1 MKVVNGRTRVVVVGA
16 GFGGLAVAQRLE
28 DAPVD
33 VTLVDRNNFHT
44 FQPLLY
50 QVATSGL
57 NPADVAYP
65 VRGIFQRQAN
75 VRFRRAAVTGVD
87 WEAGTVAVTRGEAIP
102 FDRLVVAAGTTVND
116 FGMPGVEEH
125 GFPLYV
131 LPDAVRLRNHI
142 LGRFEAADSDPSV
155 VDDGGLTFVV
165 VGGGP
170 TGVEVAGAL
179 AELIDKVLDRDF
191 RGSRVD
197 VRRAHVVL
205 VEMVDSLLPPFHPSS
220 QRHARTTLLK
230 RGVEVRTGTSVA
242 EVTATRVRLEGG
254 DEIPCHTLVWAAG
267 VKAVGLAGALG
278 VPTGKGGRIS
288 VEPDLRVP
296 GHPEAFVIGDM
307 AVIDDGEGGSLP
319 GVAQVAMQGGAH
331 VADLITRELVGEGDA
346 HEPFHYVD
354 KGSMATIGRRS
365 AVAELPMGLRLS
377 GTLAWLSWLGLHLVY
392 LMGFR
397 NRVSVFVNWAWNY
410 LTWDRGA
417 RLILGSGEGDLTPAS
432 NEPDD
437 EGDAGAEG

>member
-1 MKVVNGRTRVVVVGA
+1 MLVNGRTKVVVVGA
-16 GFGGLAVAQRLE
+16 GFGGLAVAREL
-28 DAPVD
+28 AD
-33 VTLVDRNNFHT
+33 VAAEVTIVDRNNFHT

-65 VRGIFQRQAN
+65 VRGIFQRQRN
-75 VRFRRAAVTGVD
+75 VRFRRATVTAVD
-87 WEAGTVAVTRGEAIP
+87 WERHVVEVDTGEPLA
-102 FDRLVVAAGTTVND
+102 FDRLVVAAGATVND
-116 FGMPGVEEH
+116 FGIPGVAEH

-142 LGRFEAADSDPSV
+142 LGRFEAADADPAT
-155 VDDGGLTFVV
+155 VDDGALTFVV

-179 AELIDKVLDRDF
+179 VELIDKVLHRDF
-191 RGSRVD
+191 RGSGFD

-205 VEMVDSLLPPFHPSS
+205 VEMTDDLLPPFHPASR
-220 QRHARTTLLK
+220 RHARSTLAR

-242 EVTATRVRLEGG
+242 SVDATRVRFG
-254 DEIPCHTLVWAAG
+254 DGTELPAHTLVWAAG
-267 VKAVGLAGALG
+267 VRAGSLAAALD
-278 VPTGKGGRIS
+278 VPTGPGGRIT
-288 VEPDLRVP
+288 VGPDLRIP
-296 GHPEAFVIGDM
+296 GHPEAFAIGDIA
-307 AVIDDGEGGSLP
+307 AVDDGHGKLLP
-319 GVAQVAMQGGAH
+319 GVAQVAIQSGRHAARL
-331 VADLITRELVGEGDA
+331 VEREIVGEGDPD
-346 HEPFHYVD
+346 EPFAYRD

-365 AVAELPMGLRLS
+365 AVTELGHGLRLT
-377 GTLAWLSWLGLHLVY
+377 GTPAWLAWLGLHLVY

-417 RLILGSGEGDLTPAS
+417 RLILGSGEA
-432 NEPDD
+432 EPDH
-437 EGDAGAEG
+437 ESEPSSPERSAPET

>member
-1 MKVVNGRTRVVVVGA
+1 MVVVGA
-16 GFGGLAVAQRLE
+16 GFGGLAVARGLA
-28 DAPVD
+28 DAPVE

-65 VRGIFQRQAN
+65 VRGIFQRQRN
-75 VRFRRAAVTGVD
+75 VRFRRATVTGVD
-87 WEAGTVAVTRGEAIP
+87 WEAGEVTVDSGDPLA
-102 FDRLVVAAGTTVND
+102 FDHLVVAAGAEVND
-116 FGMPGVEEH
+116 FGIPGVAQH

-131 LPDAVRLRNHI
+131 LPDAVHLRNHI
-142 LGRFEAADSDPSV
+142 LGRFEAADADPAA
-155 VDDGGLTFVV
+155 VDDGALTFVV

-179 AELIDKVLDRDF
+179 VELIDKVLHRDF
-191 RGSRVD
+191 RGSRFD

-205 VEMVDSLLPPFHPSS
+205 VEMLDDLLPPFRPGS
-220 QRHARTTLLK
+220 RRYARSTLAA

-242 EVTATRVRLEGG
+242 EVTATRVRLG
-254 DEIPCHTLVWAAG
+254 DGTEIPAHTLVWAAG
-267 VKAVGLAGALG
+267 VKAGALATALD
-278 VPTGKGGRIS
+278 VPTGRGGRIT
-288 VEPDLRVP
+288 VAPDLRIA
-296 GHPEAFVIGDM
+296 GHPEAFAIGDI
-307 AVIDDGEGGSLP
+307 AAITAGDGSLLP
-319 GVAQVAMQGGAH
+319 GVAQVAMQSGHH
-331 VADLITRELVGEGDA
+331 VATLIQRGVVGEGDA
-346 HEPFHYVD
+346 HAPFRYRD

-365 AVAELPMGLRLS
+365 AVTELGGGIRLT
-377 GTLAWLSWLGLHLVY
+377 GTPAWVAWLGLHLVY

-417 RLILGSGEGDLTPAS
+417 RLILGSGEGERGTTSTGSDPEA
-432 NEPDD
+432 
-437 EGDAGAEG
+437 

>member
-1 MKVVNGRTRVVVVGA
+1 MTIVNKRTKVVVVGA
-16 GFGGLAVAQRLE
+16 GFGGLAVAKALE
-28 DAPVD
+28 DAPVQ

-65 VRGIFQRQAN
+65 VRGIFQRQDN
-75 VRFRRAAVTGVD
+75 VAFRQAAVTGVD
-87 WEAGTVAVTRGEAIP
+87 WDAGTVTVTRGDDID

-116 FGMPGVEEH
+116 FDTPGVADH

-142 LGRFEAADSDPSV
+142 LGRFEAADADPSV

-179 AELIDKVLDRDF
+179 AELIEKVLDRDF

-197 VRRAHVVL
+197 TRRARVVL
-205 VEMVDSLLPPFHPSS
+205 VEMVDALLPPFHPSS
-220 QRHARTTLLK
+220 QRHARTALVR
-230 RGVEVRTGTSVA
+230 RGVEVRTGASVA
-242 EVTATRVRLEGG
+242 EVTATRVHLEDG

-267 VKAVGLAGALG
+267 VKAVPLAEALG
-278 VPTGKGGRIS
+278 APTGPGGRVS
-288 VEPDLRVP
+288 TEADLRLP

-307 AVIDDGEGGSLP
+307 AAIDDGSGRLLP
-319 GVAQVAMQGGAH
+319 GVAQVAMQGGSH
-331 VADLITRELVGEGDA
+331 VADLITREVVGEGDA
-346 HEPFHYVD
+346 HEPFHYKD
-354 KGSMATIGRRS
+354 KGSMATIGRRA
-365 AVAELPMGLRLS
+365 AVAELPVGIRLS
-377 GTLAWLSWLGLHLVY
+377 GTPAWIAWLALHLLY

-417 RLILGSGEGDLTPAS
+417 RLILGSGEADTTPTS
-432 NEPDD
+432 EEIED
-437 EGDAGAEG
+437 GAETTSSG

>member
-1 MKVVNGRTRVVVVGA
+1 MNGRTKVVVVGA
-16 GFGGLAVAQRLE
+16 GFGGLAAAQALK

-65 VRGIFQRQAN
+65 VRGIFQRQRN
-75 VRFRRAAVTGVD
+75 LRFRRAAVTSVD
-87 WEAGTVAVTRGEAIP
+87 WAAGEVGLDGGGALP
-102 FDRLVVAAGTTVND
+102 FDQLVVSAGATVND
-116 FGMPGVEEH
+116 FGTPGVAEH

-142 LGRFEAADSDPSV
+142 LGRFEAADADPTV

-179 AELIDKVLDRDF
+179 SELIDKVLRRDF
-191 RGSRVD
+191 QGSQVD

-205 VEMVDSLLPPFHPSS
+205 VEMVDDLLPPFHPASR
-220 QRHARTTLLK
+220 RHARTTLARK
-230 RGVEVRTGTSVA
+230 GVEIRTGTSVA
-242 EVTATRVRLEGG
+242 EVTANRVVLG
-254 DEIPCHTLVWAAG
+254 DGEEIPTHTLVWAAG
-267 VKAVGLAGALG
+267 VKANPVAAALG
-278 VPTGKGGRIS
+278 VPTGPGGR
-288 VEPDLRVP
+288 VTVGDDLRLP
-296 GHPEAFVIGDM
+296 GHPEAFAIGDI
-307 AVIDDGEGGSLP
+307 AAIDDGSGRLLP
-319 GVAQVAMQGGAH
+319 GVAQVAMQSGRH
-331 VADLITRELVGEGDA
+331 VARLIERGVVGEGDA
-346 HEPFHYVD
+346 TEPFRYHD

-365 AVAELPMGLRLS
+365 AVTELPRGLRLT
-377 GTLAWLSWLGLHLVY
+377 GTVAWVAWLGLHLVY

-432 NEPDD
+432 TDGDGSADAAADD
-437 EGDAGAEG
+437 A